1 MGGPDRGVVDRAYGR
16 RIGRRTAVLVAR
28 LTGNVKPCDTA
39 GAGARSGCIDALIQ
53 AAELSGGRVLRKQS
67 DAVMVLL
74 NSSDAA
80 AAAAARMQAYMAQGG
95 GDRCG
100 EFQVR
105 IGFATGPVTQDRRD
119 VLGDTVNLAL
129 EYSREARSGQII
141 TSESTAASLSVPI
154 AVTSVEVD
162 GTDGDPTLREVRWR
176 EATAQILAAHKE
188 AAAGPERT
196 KLRLEYGDRVLYRRR
211 EWEYVSFGRDAASDI
226 VVASQLASRRH
237 CTVTR
242 QGGSFTLRDHS
253 TNGTFVRIDDEG
265 EVYVHAD
272 ECLLGK
278 HGWISLGESG
288 DSGSEVIQ
296 YKVLPL

>member
-1 MGGPDRGVVDRAYGR
+1 MGGPDRGVVDRAQGR

-28 LTGNVKPCDTA
+28 LSGNVKPSDL
-39 GAGARSGCIDALIQ
+39 GAGARGGCIDTLVR

-80 AAAAARMQAYMAQGG
+80 AAAAARMQAYMAADGRE
-95 GDRCG
+95 RCG
-100 EFQVR
+100 EFQVK

-129 EYSREARSGQII
+129 QYSREAQNGQIL
-141 TSESTAASLSVPI
+141 TSEATATSLSVPG
-154 AVTSVEVD
+154 AVRTVEVD
-162 GTDGDPTLREVRWR
+162 GTDNDPTLREVRWR
-176 EATAQILAAHKE
+176 EASAQILAAHKE

-196 KLRLEYGDRVLYRRR
+196 KLRLEYGERVLFRRR
-211 EWEYVSFGRDAASDI
+211 EWEYVSFGRDAGSDI
-226 VVASQLASRRH
+226 VVPSQLVSRRH

-242 QGGSFTLRDHS
+242 QGGGFTLRDHS
-253 TNGTFVRIDDEG
+253 TNGTFVLIDGEG

-278 HGWISLGESG
+278 QGWISLGESG
-288 DSGSEVIQ
+288 DSNAGVIQ